1 MTGLPAGGPRGTAVR
16 YRDLA
21 AFFARLGLTAFGG
34 PAVHIALMEATVVRE
49 RRWMPRER
57 FLDLLGAANLI
68 PGPSSTELAIYIGYD
83 LGGPLG
89 LLIAGTCFVLPA
101 ALVTLAFAWAYVRFG
116 ALPHAA
122 GLLAGMKPVIIAVLL
137 QALFGLAKVAAKT
150 WQLAAV
156 GAAAAVAALAGVN
169 QLGILLAAGALALAA
184 RRRATSDDGTAA
196 ALMPA
201 ATGIPA
207 AAAAAIQAPGLVGLF
222 LVFAKT
228 GAFLFGSGYV
238 LLAFLRADL
247 VDRLHWLTE
256 AQLLDAV
263 AVGQITPGPVFTT
276 ATFIGYVLSGVPG
289 AAAATLGI
297 FAPAFVL
304 VAASGFIVPRLRRSA
319 AAGAF
324 LDGVNVAALGLMA
337 AVTAELGRAALVAP
351 WAIAVAAVSGVLL
364 IRFRASPVWLLLA
377 GGALGIL
384 RG

>member
-1 MTGLPAGGPRGTAVR
+1 MTGLPGGGPGGTSVR

-83 LGGPLG
+83 LGGPIG
-89 LLIAGTCFVLPA
+89 LLIAGICFILPA

-116 ALPHAA
+116 ALPSAA
-122 GLLAGMKPVIIAVLL
+122 GMLAGMKPVIIAVLL

-150 WQLAAV
+150 WQLAAL
-156 GAAAAVAALAGVN
+156 GAAAAAASLAGVS

-184 RRRATSDDGTAA
+184 RRRSASDGGTVAALVPAA
-196 ALMPA
+196 A
-201 ATGIPA
+201 GIPA
-207 AAAAAIQAPGLVGLF
+207 AAAATIQSPGLVGLF

-238 LLAFLRADL
+238 LLAFLRSDL

-304 VAASGFIVPRLRRSA
+304 VAASGLIVPRLRRSA

-337 AVTAELGRAALVAP
+337 AVAWELGRVSLVAP
-351 WAIAVAAVSGVLL
+351 WTIAVTAVSGVLL

>member
-1 MTGLPAGGPRGTAVR
+1 MTGLPGGGPSGASVR

-83 LGGPLG
+83 LGGPVG
-89 LLIAGTCFVLPA
+89 LLIAGTCFILPA

-137 QALFGLAKVAAKT
+137 QALFSLAKVAAKT
-150 WQLAAV
+150 WQLAAL
-156 GAAAAVAALAGVN
+156 GAAAAAAALAGVS
-169 QLGILLAAGALALAA
+169 QLGILLAAGVLALAA
-184 RRRATSDDGTAA
+184 RRRTPSTGGTAA
-196 ALMPA
+196 VLIPA
-201 ATGIPA
+201 VGIPA
-207 AAAAAIQAPGLVGLF
+207 AATAALQAPGLVGLF

-238 LLAFLRADL
+238 LLAFLRRDL

-337 AVTAELGRAALVAP
+337 AVAWELGRAALIAP
-351 WAIAVAAVSGVLL
+351 WTIAVTAVSGVLL

-377 GGALGIL
+377 GAALGIL

>member
-1 MTGLPAGGPRGTAVR
+1 MTGLPGGGPSGASVR

-83 LGGPLG
+83 LGGPVG
-89 LLIAGTCFVLPA
+89 LLIAGICFILPA

-137 QALFGLAKVAAKT
+137 QALFSLAKVAAKT
-150 WQLAAV
+150 WQLAAL
-156 GAAAAVAALAGVN
+156 GAAAAAAALGGVS
-169 QLGILLAAGALALAA
+169 QLGILLAAGVLALAA
-184 RRRATSDDGTAA
+184 RRRAPSTGGTAA
-196 ALMPA
+196 VLIPA
-201 ATGIPA
+201 VGIPA
-207 AAAAAIQAPGLVGLF
+207 AATAALQAPGLVGLF

-238 LLAFLRADL
+238 LLAFLRRDL

-276 ATFIGYVLSGVPG
+276 ATFIGYLLSGVPG

-337 AVTAELGRAALVAP
+337 AVAWELGRAALIAP
-351 WAIAVAAVSGVLL
+351 WTIAVAAVSGVLL

-377 GGALGIL
+377 GAALGIL

>member
-1 MTGLPAGGPRGTAVR
+1 MTGLPGGGPSGASVR

-83 LGGPLG
+83 LGGPVG
-89 LLIAGTCFVLPA
+89 LLIAGICFILPA

-137 QALFGLAKVAAKT
+137 QALFSLAKVAAKT
-150 WQLAAV
+150 WQLAAL
-156 GAAAAVAALAGVN
+156 GAAAAAAALGGVS
-169 QLGILLAAGALALAA
+169 QLGILLAAGVLALAA
-184 RRRATSDDGTAA
+184 RRRAPSTGGTAA
-196 ALMPA
+196 VLIPA
-201 ATGIPA
+201 VGIPA
-207 AAAAAIQAPGLVGLF
+207 AATAALQAPGLVGLF

-238 LLAFLRADL
+238 LLAFLRRDL

-263 AVGQITPGPVFTT
+263 AVGQITPGPVLTT

-337 AVTAELGRAALVAP
+337 AVAWELGRAALIAP
-351 WAIAVAAVSGVLL
+351 WTIAVAAVSGVLL

-377 GGALGIL
+377 GAALGIL